1 MIFSVFIL
9 EFPME
14 SHFDFCLLFMRTD
27 SPFTP
32 SFLLHLLMH
41 FRSDVGCK
49 VEKNNRA
56 FGLCRQF
63 ELGNL

>member
-14 SHFDFCLLFMRTD
+14 SHFDFFLLFLRTD

-32 SFLLHLLMH
+32 FFLLHLLMH
-41 FRSDVGCK
+41 RSDVGCK
-49 VEKNNRA
+49 VGKNNRA
-56 FGLCRQF
+56 YGLCRQF
-63 ELGNL
+63 ELGNF